1 MNMKKLAV
9 TGALL
14 ISLLTHVTAQS
25 LGCSGAVNLNILP
38 QFTGGYSPMNATI
51 SYGCVNTA
59 TQYYWYGYFK
69 VCTGGSL
76 DIQGYSMNSGDDIS
90 MVAWGPFTSTT
101 NICSNLTT
109 PNIAGCAATTSPW
122 EQIALGAVTTG
133 DYYMVCI
140 ASDSMNATNTI
151 NFVGTAVVDISC
163 WNPPGC
169 FPSAGYESPCLVTV
183 DSLTQEYKI
192 TWEQLPPNP
201 VDYYGITR
209 TDAFGNHIVIDTVHA
224 TSLSEYID
232 YSADPNVHLEEYGII
247 TYDTCATFWT
257 DNQVVR
263 PVFCQSSL
271 STQNTVNVSW
281 TSYVSTN
288 NNSAAYY
295 VIYRGPS
302 FSNMT
307 VLDTVG
313 TFINNY
319 TDINPLVG
327 TSYYKIGV
335 GLSAPCIPSRM
346 NAVAVQSY
354 SNAAPITVVGINENS
369 FAHVSLF
376 PNPTDGAVRVSGV
389 NQSCLLSVIDVTG
402 RVVFEQSI
410 GASPSQQIEL
420 GFLESGMYSVTLQNE
435 SSYFRTMISIQ
446 H

>member
-1 MNMKKLAV
+1 MKKLFFAF
-9 TGALL
+9 L
-14 ISLLTHVTAQS
+14 IASFCTHLNAQS

-38 QFTGGYSPMNATI
+38 QFVGGASPYNPTI
-51 SYGCVNTA
+51 TYGCVNTSS
-59 TQYYWYGYFK
+59 QWYWYGYFK
-69 VCTGGSL
+69 VCIGGTL
-76 DIQGYSMNSGDDIS
+76 DLQGLSMNSGDDVS
-90 MVAWGPFTSTT
+90 MVAWGPFASTT

-109 PNIAGCAATTSPW
+109 PNIAGCAATSSPW
-122 EQIALGAVTTG
+122 EQFTLGTVNAG
-133 DYYMVCI
+133 DYYMVAI
-140 ASDSMNATNTI
+140 ACDSLNATNVI
-151 NFVGTAVVDISC
+151 NFIGTAVVDISC
-163 WNPPGC
+163 WTPPGC
-169 FPSAGYESPCLVTV
+169 FPNAGYESPCLVTV

-232 YSADPNVHLEEYGII
+232 YGADPNVHLEEYGII
-247 TYDTCATFWT
+247 TYDTCTTFWT

-295 VIYRGPS
+295 IIYRGPS

-307 VLDTVG
+307 VIDTVG

-369 FAHVSLF
+369 FTNVSLF
-376 PNPTDGAVRVSGV
+376 PNPTDGTISLNNV
-389 NQSCLLSVIDVTG
+389 NQPCLLRVLDVAG
-402 RVVFEQSI
+402 RVVYEQLI
-410 GASPSQQIEL
+410 GVSPSQQIEL
-420 GFLESGMYSVTLQNE
+420 GFLEIGMYSVTLENE
-435 SSYFRTMISIQ
+435 TSYFRRMISIL